1 MITLKKLLSIA
12 AIMLTTTALAQS
24 NYAPPRTASGKPNLQ
39 GFWTNASL
47 TTMQRSDNYKDIGLV
62 IPADRLQELTTN
74 HHQNVRQ
81 ATDDNQVAGQLPDG
95 KDLGRGRGYNAFW
108 VDPGSKFGVVRGEVR
123 TSWITYPE
131 NGRIPFSEQGLQL
144 RRAGFSGLK
153 TAVYLS
159 PNKACSC
166 AGQVLVAAGV
176 MMDPRAGR
184 WVSAA

>member
-144 RRAGFSGLK
+144 RRAGFSGGR
-153 TAVYLS
+153 S
-159 PNKACSC
+159 NDGPE
-166 AGQVLVAAGV
+166 G
-176 MMDPRAGR
+176 RALGER
-184 WVSAA
+184 CLIGSM

>member
-1 MITLKKLLSIA
+1 MIMLKKLFTIV
-12 AIMLTTTALAQS
+12 AITLTTTALAQS
-24 NYAPPRTASGKPNLQ
+24 NYEPPRTASGKPNLQ

-47 TTMQRSDNYKDIGLV
+47 TTMQRSDNYKDIGLI
-62 IPADRLQELTTN
+62 IPAERLQELTTN

-108 VDPGSKFGVVRGEVR
+108 VAF
-123 TSWITYPE
+123 
-131 NGRIPFSEQGLQL
+131 
-144 RRAGFSGLK
+144 
-153 TAVYLS
+153 LS
-159 PNKACSC
+159 PRKECSC
-166 AGQVLVAAGV
+166 AGQVSAAAGV

>member
-1 MITLKKLLSIA
+1 MALPFLFLITEVKAYLTDQQLSK
-12 AIMLTTTALAQS
+12 
-24 NYAPPRTASGKPNLQ
+24 NYLPEYLEVIEAMPRTASGKPNLQ

-144 RRAGFSGLK
+144 RSPGQ
-153 TAVYLS
+153 LS
-159 PNKACSC
+159 K
-166 AGQVLVAAGV
+166 
-176 MMDPRAGR
+176 
-184 WVSAA
+184 